1 MKLRHQ
7 GVLLLGIALGCQLVF
22 AAVLT
27 TNLNNVNQAARRE
40 YVAKQIITSCQ
51 DIRVIVL
58 TYIKNIA
65 AQRFIVINEF
75 PNMQKE
81 LSKRLEARVQILKEL
96 VKQDATATRLVGNYQ
111 RELSIVNELVLSATE
126 GYRSD
131 DGVFHFARF
140 INDREFLE
148 ELSAAVSK
156 ATHSE
161 TEITRRYAPVVKELR
176 PESLEEREKLLQ
188 AIVGGVLVNC
198 ALMMILAWLSAR
210 KVLERLS
217 VLMINMEKFGQ
228 GSTTELQ
235 QLTGND
241 EFTEIDSVFR
251 QVSAARDAAEET
263 RRSLFAMVSHD
274 LRSPLTSVGLLLD
287 LVLEVNSAELSP
299 SVLKN
304 LTKSRREVQRLVRL
318 ASSFLDLEKIES
330 GKLELQKDLVDA
342 NEVIQPSLNALR
354 GVADSKNIKLQAI
367 HTENIQI
374 SCDADRV
381 IQVLVNLLSNAVRFS
396 PTGGTITVCVCAV
409 EKAYRF
415 EVCDEGPG
423 VSEQEQSSLFKRFSQ
438 LSQSES
444 SKQSGSGLGL
454 YICKMLVEAHGG
466 SIGCLARDKG
476 SCFWFEIPDDE
487 GTGEGQVDK
496 SASN

>member
-1 MKLRHQ
+1 
-7 GVLLLGIALGCQLVF
+7 
-22 AAVLT
+22 
-27 TNLNNVNQAARRE
+27 
-40 YVAKQIITSCQ
+40 
-51 DIRVIVL
+51 
-58 TYIKNIA
+58 
-65 AQRFIVINEF
+65 
-75 PNMQKE
+75 
-81 LSKRLEARVQILKEL
+81 
-96 VKQDATATRLVGNYQ
+96 
-111 RELSIVNELVLSATE
+111 
-126 GYRSD
+126 
-131 DGVFHFARF
+131 
-140 INDREFLE
+140 
-148 ELSAAVSK
+148 
-156 ATHSE
+156 
-161 TEITRRYAPVVKELR
+161 
-176 PESLEEREKLLQ
+176 
-188 AIVGGVLVNC
+188 
-198 ALMMILAWLSAR
+198 MILAWLSAR

-487 GTGEGQVDK
+487 GTGEGQVD
-496 SASN
+496 ASN